1 MSYDF
6 VQRLFLTR
14 INIAK
19 KRCTLVK
26 LCLQQIWYYA
36 FTILVSFI
44 TLSTAAH
51 ADWQQTLT
59 AAKGQSVYFNA
70 WGGGDNI
77 NQYIQWV
84 AKQVDQQYGITL
96 KHVKLADTAD
106 AVSRLIAE
114 KSAGRDDDG
123 SIDLM
128 WINGENFRALKDQ
141 KLIYGPFSQNLPNY
155 RYVDESAR
163 QSLTLDFGTAVEG
176 MESPWGMSQVVFIY
190 DTQTLSAPPTS
201 MLELLEYAQQNPGR
215 ITYPEPPQY
224 LGTTFLKQALY
235 ELIADPSVLSEPVEN
250 IDFELLSQ
258 PLWDYLDQLHPVT
271 WRSGDVFPAS
281 AEAMIRL
288 LDDQEIDISLSF
300 DVSSASVQIEQG
312 NLADTVRSYVFD
324 KGTISNTHF
333 VAIPY
338 NSASKAASQVV
349 ANFLLSPQAQVKK
362 QTPTVWG
369 DLTVLSHDRLSA
381 QQQQQFAQLPRGI
394 ATLSLEQLGQSI
406 PEPDTSWVAALES
419 AWRARYAK

>member
-1 MSYDF
+1 MSKLLL
-6 VQRLFLTR
+6 QRIVLVTTKSITVSPSLLRRYILAVLFSM
-14 INIAK
+14 ASS
-19 KRCTLVK
+19 V
-26 LCLQQIWYYA
+26 A
-36 FTILVSFI
+36 V
-44 TLSTAAH
+44 AE
-51 ADWQQTLT
+51 DWQQTL
-59 AAKGQSVYFNA
+59 AMAKGQSVYFNA

-77 NQYIQWV
+77 NEYIQWV
-84 AKQVDQQYGITL
+84 AKQVDQQYGIKLT
-96 KHVKLADTAD
+96 HVKLADTAD

-114 KSAGRDDDG
+114 KSAGRNDGG
-123 SIDLM
+123 SIDLI

-155 RYVDESAR
+155 RYVDETAR
-163 QSLTLDFGTAVEG
+163 QSLTLDFGTPVEG

-190 DTQTLSAPPTS
+190 DTQLLSNPPVS

-235 ELIADPSVLSEPVEN
+235 ELIADPSVLSQPVTSV
-250 IDFELLSQ
+250 DFDTISQ
-258 PLWDYLDQLHPVT
+258 PLWDYLDQLHQVA
-271 WRSGDVFPAS
+271 WRSGDVFPGS

-312 NLADTVRSYVFD
+312 NLADTVRSYVFE

-381 QQQQQFAQLPRGI
+381 KQQAQFAQLPRGV

-419 AWRARYAK
+419 AWRERYAK

>member
-1 MSYDF
+1 MLNDC
-6 VQRLFLTR
+6 VPRTFLAR
-14 INIAK
+14 INSAK
-19 KRCTLVK
+19 TR
-26 LCLQQIWYYA
+26 LQQICCYLLA
-36 FTILVSFI
+36 ILVSFI
-44 TLSTAAH
+44 MHTTAAH

-250 IDFELLSQ
+250 IDFELLSK

>member
-1 MSYDF
+1 MLNDC
-6 VQRLFLTR
+6 VPRTFLAR
-14 INIAK
+14 INSAK
-19 KRCTLVK
+19 TR
-26 LCLQQIWYYA
+26 LQQIWYYA

-250 IDFELLSQ
+250 IDFELLSK

>member
-1 MSYDF
+1 MSKLLL
-6 VQRLFLTR
+6 QRIVLVTTKSITVSPSLLRRYILAVLFSM
-14 INIAK
+14 ASS
-19 KRCTLVK
+19 V
-26 LCLQQIWYYA
+26 A
-36 FTILVSFI
+36 V
-44 TLSTAAH
+44 AE
-51 ADWQQTLT
+51 DWQQTL
-59 AAKGQSVYFNA
+59 AMAKGQSVYFNA

-77 NQYIQWV
+77 NEYIQWV
-84 AKQVDQQYGITL
+84 AKQVDQQYGIKLT
-96 KHVKLADTAD
+96 HVKLADTAD

-114 KSAGRDDDG
+114 KSAGRNDGG
-123 SIDLM
+123 SIDLI

-155 RYVDESAR
+155 RYVDETAR
-163 QSLTLDFGTAVEG
+163 QSLTLDFGTPVEG

-190 DTQTLSAPPTS
+190 DTQLLSNPPVS

-235 ELIADPSVLSEPVEN
+235 ELIADPSVLSQPVTSV
-250 IDFELLSQ
+250 DFDTISQ
-258 PLWDYLDQLHPVT
+258 PLWDYLDQLHQVA
-271 WRSGDVFPAS
+271 WRSGDVFPGS

-300 DVSSASVQIEQG
+300 DVSSASVQIEEG
-312 NLADTVRSYVFD
+312 NLADTVRSYVFE

-381 QQQQQFAQLPRGI
+381 QQQAQFAQLPRGV